1 MYAITITFRK
11 RMAAQGGWTWF
22 CIETTDAFLADQR
35 KSNSHDC
42 YQAMEPNTCRSNIWL
57 IITIA
62 SVVSTVAAVVSVG
75 TRIAI
80 LRILQV
86 PVTSCIVVSILPFR
100 VV

>member
-1 MYAITITFRK
+1 
-11 RMAAQGGWTWF
+11 MAAQGRRTWF
-22 CIETTDAFLADQR
+22 CIETTDTFLADQR

-42 YQAMEPNTCRSNIWL
+42 YQAMKSNTCRSTIWL
-57 IITIA
+57 VIIIA
-62 SVVSTVAAVVSVG
+62 PIVSTVAAVVSLG

-86 PVTSCIVVSILPFR
+86 PVSSCSVVSILPFR